1 MAQSDA
7 RGISMDSVIVIGAG
21 PAGLMAAGRAAELG
35 ARVIL
40 LEKTAQPGN
49 KLALTGNGRCNLA
62 HEGDPADLIAHV
74 YPDGSF
80 LRNGLARFS
89 VPELKA
95 FFRALGV
102 RTVTESDGRVFPASY
117 DAREVTSAL
126 VRYGQAHGVEFRYAS
141 PVAEICA
148 AKGQVSGVRLKNG
161 ERMPARRVILATG
174 GLSYPRTGST
184 GDGLDM
190 ARALGHTVVPPRP
203 GLVPLVTR
211 ESFVRRLQGL
221 ALYDV
226 GVSVWRNTQMLAHAR
241 GDVLFTHFGLSGP
254 LPLSLSLRLVDDLG
268 NPPLRFC
275 LDLRP
280 TLTEEQLDEQ
290 LRSELASRGRASYQT
305 LLKDWLP
312 RSLVG
317 VFAELSG
324 VPERHPLNQMT
335 ATQRRRIVHLM
346 KSFDLTIVGT
356 RPIREAMVTVGGVS
370 TKEINPQTMA
380 SRLVGGLYFAGE
392 VMDLAGDT
400 GGYNLQIAFTTGRI
414 AGESAAI
421 CAT

>member
-1 MAQSDA
+1 
-7 RGISMDSVIVIGAG
+7 MDSVIVIGAG

-40 LEKTAQPGN
+40 LEKTMQPGN
-49 KLALTGNGRCNLA
+49 KLRLTGNGRCNLA
-62 HEGDPADLIAHV
+62 HESDPADFIAHV
-74 YPDGSF
+74 YPNGSF
-80 LRNGLARFS
+80 LRNSLARFFVS
-89 VPELKA
+89 ELKA
-95 FFRALGV
+95 FFRSLGV
-102 RTVTESDGRVFPASY
+102 RTVTEPDGRVFPASY
-117 DAREVTSAL
+117 DAREVALAL
-126 VRYGQAHGVEFRYAS
+126 VRYGQTHGVEFRYAS
-141 PVAEICA
+141 PVVGLSVAE
-148 AKGQVSGVRLKNG
+148 GQVRGVRLSSG
-161 ERMPARRVILATG
+161 ERIPTQRVILATG

-184 GDGLDM
+184 GDGYDM
-190 ARALGHTVVPPRP
+190 ARALGHTIVPPRP

-226 GVSVWRNTQMLAHAR
+226 GGSVLRDLQILAHAR

-254 LPLSLSLRLVDDLG
+254 LPLSLSLRLADELG

-280 TLTEEQLDEQ
+280 SLSEEELDDR
-290 LRSELASRGRASYQT
+290 LRSELVSRGRANYQT

-324 VPERHPLNQMT
+324 IPARRPLHQMT
-335 ATQRRRIVHLM
+335 AAQRKQIVRLL
-346 KSFDLTIVGT
+346 KCFELTIVGT
-356 RPIREAMVTVGGVS
+356 RPIREAMVTVGGIS
-370 TKEINPQTMA
+370 AKEINPQTMA
-380 SRLVGGLYFAGE
+380 SRLVDGLYFAGE

-414 AGESAAI
+414 AGESAAV
-421 CAT
+421 CTT